1 MTGIG
6 KLKYSEETEQ
16 RISLLN
22 EAEKTVSRA
31 TGRTTRMDDEFI
43 QMLYNRHGEWVK
55 IYDHYPSHSADNM
68 ILNKVIARMNLE
80 HPSDVFEVD
89 RMNGPHPRMR
99 ITKSVRDYVNERLQ
113 EINKQLKDLRNNEM
127 DD

>member
-1 MTGIG
+1 MIG
-6 KLKYSEETEQ
+6 MGKYSEEMEQ

-22 EAEKTVSRA
+22 EAEKMVSRA
-31 TGRTTRMDDEFI
+31 TGRTTRMVDEFI
-43 QMLYNRHGEWVK
+43 QMLYNERGEWVT

-99 ITKSVRDYVNERLQ
+99 IKRSVRDDVNERLQ